1 MIHVFACLLVHM
13 VQNRFSVVMLFALM
27 SRVSPE
33 ALTDGALQDAP
44 VIFGGSLTK
53 MVSFLGTVQSSF
65 LYFATMNERYL

>member
-1 MIHVFACLLVHM
+1 M